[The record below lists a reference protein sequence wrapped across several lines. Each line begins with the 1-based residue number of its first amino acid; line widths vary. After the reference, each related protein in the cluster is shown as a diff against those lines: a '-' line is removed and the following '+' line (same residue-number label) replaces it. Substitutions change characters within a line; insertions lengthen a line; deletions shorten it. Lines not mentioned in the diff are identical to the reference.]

1 LLTILKQTQD
11 SYASFKTKKLMKKKI
26 NKKQNLIISSGI
38 GLLFSF
44 PVTGFVYGFLV
55 CKDCGEG
62 ISGILGRIFIGLVEL
77 ILTTITLGKPYDNEG
92 GTSITNLRLYII
104 LTFVVITLF
113 MYQILNRIQKNKI
126 K

>member
-1 LLTILKQTQD
+1 
-11 SYASFKTKKLMKKKI
+11 MKKNIIKTE
-26 NKKQNLIISSGI
+26 NLILSSGV

-62 ISGILGRIFIGLVEL
+62 ISGILGRIFIGFVEL
-77 ILTTITLGKPYDNEG
+77 ILTTVTLGKPYDNEG
-92 GTSITNLRLYII
+92 GTSSTNLRLYVI
-104 LTFVVITLF
+104 LAFIVITFF
-113 MYQILNRIQKNKI
+113 MYLILNRIQKKT